1 MKKHILTP
9 FAAAVLT
16 LTDVRAQEPQHPQPP
31 IARTEPTLVPLATL
45 ANAVVHQ
52 AQATAG
58 DGGSRAFTPFAIVRD
73 ATFTPDG
80 RLIALLVEQA
90 AASGKPAV
98 RRELPAKALL
108 WDASAKR
115 WCTDDPNLTFASLTA
130 VADPAPMVEGAAK
143 GADRPLLASWLAD
156 ARCAT
161 KPAKAGDDGP
171 ATATAERARE
181 AMAML
186 WLAPAQNVIACATIE
201 HAGKRVVL
209 PWAAVKVGDTKDA
222 CELHLDAVAARLADA
237 PVCTKADEPPNAALR
252 RRAYE
257 HFGVPI
263 PKWEPAEEHAESPGK
278 RGGDGAR

>member
-1 MKKHILTP
+1 MKTHIVIP

-16 LTDVRAQEPQHPQPP
+16 FTDTRGQEPQPQPP
-31 IARTEPTLVPLATL
+31 VARAEPTLVPLATL
-45 ANAVVHQ
+45 ANAIVHQ

-58 DGGSRAFTPFAIVRD
+58 ENGSRACTPFAIVRD

-90 AASGKPAV
+90 GAGGKPAV

-115 WCTDDPNLTFASLTA
+115 WCTDDPNLAFASLTA
-130 VADPAPMVEGAAK
+130 AADPAPMAEGAAK
-143 GADRPLLASWLAD
+143 SADRALLASWLAD

-161 KPAKAGDDGP
+161 KPAKGGEDGP
-171 ATATAERARE
+171 VAATADRARE
-181 AMAML
+181 PVPTL
-186 WLAPAQNVIACATIE
+186 WLAPAQNAIVCATIE

-209 PWAAVKVGDTKDA
+209 PWAAVKVGDAKDA
-222 CELHLDAVAARLADA
+222 CELRLDAVATRLVDA
-237 PVCTKADEPPNAALR
+237 PACAKADEPPNAALR

-263 PKWEPAEEHAESPGK
+263 PKWEPADEHTASPGK